1 MRVERGRPFIG
12 VAAAKQTIASLL
24 DPSNTAQ
31 LEQRLASANTS
42 VAASSK
48 RNPRVAAGADAADAE
63 QVLARLGSSSGDSER
78 DRDPTDCMA
87 ILRSFQV
94 RSQELFARRG
104 SHTLTLRV
112 CT

>member
-48 RNPRVAAGADAADAE
+48 RNPRVAADAADAE

-104 SHTLTLRV
+104 AHTLTLRV